1 MLKREHRC
9 EWRERAEASEREM
22 ARLHREAAFE
32 DPDTGLGNLVQ
43 LNRDFTKLVGRCR
56 RYGEAFSLVL
66 VSVDDYQHTGGELE
80 QATFASLARSLI
92 ETARVEDFV
101 CRAGDHE
108 FAVLLPLTDLAG
120 ARAFLDR
127 ARTNISREPAKT
139 RSGSRLF
146 RVIGGCA
153 EWDEN
158 LGGLRRFLEAAD
170 IDLENEA
177 RAISRHTDSFRARE
191 DREAS

>member
-1 MLKREHRC
+1 VLKREHRC
-9 EWRERAEASEREM
+9 EWRERAEASEREV

-32 DPDTGLGNLVQ
+32 DPDTGLGNLEQ
-43 LNRDFTKLVGRCR
+43 LNRDFTRLVGRSR

-66 VSVDDYQHTGGELE
+66 VSVHDYQRAGAELE
-80 QATFASLARSLI
+80 HATVATLARALI
-92 ETARVEDFV
+92 ETARVEDIP
-101 CRAGDHE
+101 CRVGDNE

-127 ARTNISREPAKT
+127 VRTNISREPAKT
-139 RSGSRLF
+139 NSGSRF
-146 RVIGGCA
+146 FTATGGCA

-170 IDLENEA
+170 LDLENEA
-177 RAISRHTDSFRARE
+177 RAISRHTDSFRALE